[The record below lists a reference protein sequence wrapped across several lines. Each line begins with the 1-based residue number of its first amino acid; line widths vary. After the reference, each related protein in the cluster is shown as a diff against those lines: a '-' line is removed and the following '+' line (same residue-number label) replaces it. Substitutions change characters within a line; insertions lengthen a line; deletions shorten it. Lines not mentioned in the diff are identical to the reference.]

1 MLFQGVFA
9 APEALLS
16 EAEIASVKVHLHK
29 PPLQHLGG
37 KGMLSDTGKLES
49 SGGFSTSSTSRK

>member
-1 MLFQGVFA
+1 MLFQGVFT

-16 EAEIASVKVHLHK
+16 KAEIDSVKVDLHK

-37 KGMLSDTGKLES
+37 ICVLTKTAKLES
-49 SGGFSTSSTSRK
+49 SGGLSTSSTSRK